1 LWENDPIKV
10 AALRGGIDVVTETA
24 STLVSGASQVIA
36 SGDWDYDVPFE
47 LEGQN
52 ASGQA
57 QTIVSV
63 TGSVDGLL
71 VDRTD
76 YGSVKNSND
85 KWGIAV
91 TDSATV
97 TTKAQSLTI
106 VYDYT
111 PSVNTKVTTGGLVA
125 AGRVWIRI
133 TNRTI
138 DKADAAVAAELGIS
152 VGDNYR
158 YVSQYDIP
166 YCIVNAGKVQTFKNK
181 DDTNPT
187 VTVPVSLLGESSPD
201 RAAGEDL
208 MIENYFNQ
216 VIPA

>member
-1 LWENDPIKV
+1 MN
-10 AALRGGIDVVTETA
+10 
-24 STLVSGASQVIA
+24 
-36 SGDWDYDVPFE
+36 
-47 LEGQN
+47 N
-52 ASGQA
+52 
-57 QTIVSV
+57 
-63 TGSVDGLL
+63 
-71 VDRTD
+71 
-76 YGSVKNSND
+76 
-85 KWGIAV
+85 
-91 TDSATV
+91 
-97 TTKAQSLTI
+97 
-106 VYDYT
+106 
-111 PSVNTKVTTGGLVA
+111 KVTTGGLVG